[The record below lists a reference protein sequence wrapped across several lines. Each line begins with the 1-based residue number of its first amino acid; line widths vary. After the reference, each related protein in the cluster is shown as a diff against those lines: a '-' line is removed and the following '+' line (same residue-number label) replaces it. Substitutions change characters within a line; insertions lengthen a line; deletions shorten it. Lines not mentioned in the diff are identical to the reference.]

1 MPAILTRR
9 AANVHDNTIRGAP
22 MMDLDARWHSRL
34 SNQGGVLSVCSVSHT
49 NYMLDTQTRAQTRAN
64 TNKHRAAQ
72 SLGPLHEAGRVEH
85 RLRLCSA
92 LSHRLRHH
100 RLAALP
106 NRSIVQPCR
115 RRIVLG
121 DRGPLH
127 LCPGPTVL
135 QPRYSCD
142 TAALQ
147 LICSCVT
154 AAIQPRYNRVT
165 AATQCCSRVTADIQP
180 RYS

>member
-1 MPAILTRR
+1 
-9 AANVHDNTIRGAP
+9 

-147 LICSCVT
+147 LIYS
-154 AAIQPRYNRVT
+154 RVT
-165 AATQCCSRVTADIQP
+165 AALQLLYSRVTTASQLRHSVAAALQLTYSRVTADIQL
-180 RYS
+180 R